1 MRRILLVDDDRDIV
15 GALRIYLND
24 PDYELRA
31 AHDGR
36 QAVAAVRAGI
46 EAGEPIDLV
55 LLDVMMPVMN
65 GSEALV
71 QIRRLTNAPV
81 IMLTAK
87 GEDADK
93 VLGLDLGA
101 DDYVTKPFVPAELL
115 ARVRSALRRYT
126 RLGGSPDAP
135 AAGQVVPGTLALG
148 GIELDDGVKTVTVD
162 GEPAALTPKEYDIC
176 RFLMAHQGY
185 VYSPTQIYE
194 AVWGEP
200 ACGSEGTVAVHV
212 RHLRE
217 KIEIDPANPRYLT
230 VVWGR
235 GYKMGE
241 KK

>member
-1 MRRILLVDDDRDIV
+1 MQRILLVDDDHDIV

-24 PDYELRA
+24 PGYELHA
-31 AHDGR
+31 AYDGR

-55 LLDVMMPVMN
+55 LLDVMMPVMD

-126 RLGGSPDAP
+126 RLGGSSGMADGPAGSDAL
-135 AAGQVVPGTLALG
+135 VLG
-148 GIELDDGVKTVTVD
+148 GIELDDAGKRVTVD

-176 RFLMAHQGY
+176 RFLMARQGH
-185 VYSPTQIYE
+185 VYSPAQIYE

-217 KIEIDPANPRYLT
+217 KIEIDPANPRYLR

-235 GYKMGE
+235 GYMMGGQR
-241 KK
+241 